1 MNKSPIYAT
10 LLSPL
15 VEGLL
20 VDLMQDPTVV
30 FDATPG
36 SVDDSIYGYES
47 IRDGDT
53 YTHFATRNTPNTISP
68 VQGDWFSVTFAEAKE
83 ISSIYLLP
91 LSHFNSYNNNDECS

>member
-1 MNKSPIYAT
+1 MNKNPIYAT

-36 SVDDSIYGYES
+36 SVDDVGYGYEN
-47 IRDGDT
+47 IRDEDPST
-53 YTHFATRNTPNTISP
+53 RFSTRNSRTNDP

-91 LSHFNSYNNNDECS
+91 FSHFNPYNNNDECS

>member
-1 MNKSPIYAT
+1 MNKNPIYAT
-10 LLSPL
+10 FLSSL

-36 SVDDSIYGYES
+36 SVDDSSLGYES
-47 IRDGDT
+47 IRDGDLS
-53 YTHFATRNTPNTISP
+53 THFATRFTISP

-91 LSHFNSYNNNDECS
+91 FSHFSPDNNNDICS